1 MLCESASTSL
11 DMVNEYLV
19 MDHNLLIPNEMTPQ
33 WDAMQNLYNEYAAD
47 IIRGVRPIS
56 AFDEFV
62 EQWNAAGDDA
72 FEPILQETFG

>member
-1 MLCESASTSL
+1 
-11 DMVNEYLV
+11 
-19 MDHNLLIPNEMTPQ
+19 MTPQ

-62 EQWNAAGDDA
+62 EQWNAAGGDA